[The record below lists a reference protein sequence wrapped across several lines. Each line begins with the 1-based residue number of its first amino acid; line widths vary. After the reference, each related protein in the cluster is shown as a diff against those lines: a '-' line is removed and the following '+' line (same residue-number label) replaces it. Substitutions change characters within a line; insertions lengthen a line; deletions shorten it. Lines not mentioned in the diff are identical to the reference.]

1 MNMKNHLNCYILILL
16 LLSGCA
22 VDSKRSNPFLHQG
35 EGFLEVEGGKIWYG
49 IMGDGD
55 NAPLLCLHGGPG
67 GTSKSYYNLSEISK
81 ERPVILFDQLGSG
94 RSDHH
99 QDTALLKVELLVE
112 QVKAIKSELGLNELY
127 LLGSSW
133 GAALALEYYTHHPEG
148 IKGIIFNSPYFST
161 PIWIEDATKLVAGL
175 PDSIQT
181 AIRIA
186 ERDSV
191 YDTDAYKAANKFF
204 ASRHGRRKE
213 LFKHPYDTV
222 ESKRN
227 KFIYNY
233 MWGPSEFTA
242 TGTLRNYD
250 NAQSLNKVKIPALFT
265 TGEFDEAIP
274 ETVYKLSQMVNDS
287 EFVIIPGAG
296 HFTLNDN
303 RQAVVR
309 AIQEFLEDQE
319 KLLQKN

>member
-1 MNMKNHLNCYILILL
+1 MTNNSNYYILILL
-16 LLSGCA
+16 LISSCTFN
-22 VDSKRSNPFLHQG
+22 SKQSNPFLRQG
-35 EGFLEVEGGKIWYG
+35 EGFVEVEGGKIWYG
-49 IMGDGD
+49 IMGDG
-55 NAPLLCLHGGPG
+55 NNTPLLCLHGGPG
-67 GTSKSYYNLSEISK
+67 GTGKSYYNLSEIAK
-81 ERPVILFDQLGSG
+81 ERPVILFDQLGTG

-99 QDTALLKVELLVE
+99 QDTTLLKVEMFVK
-112 QVKAIKSELGLNELY
+112 QVKAIKSELNLNEFY

-161 PIWIEDATKLVAGL
+161 PIWTEDAAKLVAGL

-191 YDTDAYKAANKFF
+191 FDTDAYIAANSFF

-213 LFKHPYDTV
+213 LVKHPYDTV
-222 ESKRN
+222 ESNRN
-227 KFIYNY
+227 TFIYNY

-250 NAQSLNKVKIPALFT
+250 NVQSLRKVKVPALFT
-265 TGEFDEAIP
+265 TGEFDEARP
-274 ETVYKLSQMVNDS
+274 ETVTKLSQMVEDS
-287 EFVIIPGAG
+287 RFVIIPDAG
-296 HFTLNDN
+296 HFSLNDN
-303 RQAVVR
+303 REAVVR
-309 AIQEFLEDQE
+309 AIQEFL
-319 KLLQKN
+319 KNKK

>member
-1 MNMKNHLNCYILILL
+1 MTNNSNYYILILL
-16 LLSGCA
+16 LISSCTFNA
-22 VDSKRSNPFLHQG
+22 KQSNPFLQQG
-35 EGFLEVEGGKIWYG
+35 EGFVEVEGGKIWYG

-55 NAPLLCLHGGPG
+55 NTPLLCLHGGPG
-67 GTSKSYYNLSEISK
+67 GTGKSYYNLSEISK
-81 ERPVILFDQLGSG
+81 KRPVIIFDQLGTG

-99 QDTALLKVELLVE
+99 QDTTLLKVEMFVK
-112 QVKAIKSELGLNELY
+112 QVKAIKSELKLNEFY

-161 PIWIEDATKLVAGL
+161 PIWTEDAAKLVAGL

-191 YDTDAYKAANKFF
+191 FDTDAYISANGFF

-213 LFKHPYDTV
+213 LVKHPYDTV
-222 ESKRN
+222 ESNRN
-227 KFIYNY
+227 TFIYNY

-250 NAQSLNKVKIPALFT
+250 NIQSLKKVKVPALFT

-274 ETVYKLSQMVNDS
+274 ETVNKLSQMVDDS
-287 EFVIIPGAG
+287 RFVIIPDAG
-296 HFTLNDN
+296 HFSLNDN
-303 RQAVVR
+303 REAVVK
-309 AIQEFLEDQE
+309 AIQEFLKHQN
-319 KLLQKN
+319 K

>member
-1 MNMKNHLNCYILILL
+1 MKNNSNYYILILL
-16 LLSGCA
+16 LISSCTFN
-22 VDSKRSNPFLHQG
+22 SKQSNPFLQQG
-35 EGFLEVEGGKIWYG
+35 EGFVEVEGGKIWYG

-55 NAPLLCLHGGPG
+55 NTPLLCLHGGPG

-81 ERPVILFDQLGSG
+81 ERPVILFDQLGTG

-99 QDTALLKVELLVE
+99 QDTTLLKVEMFVK
-112 QVKAIKSELGLNELY
+112 QVKAIKSELKLNDFY

-161 PIWIEDATKLVAGL
+161 PVWTEDAAKLVAGL

-181 AIRIA
+181 AIHMA

-191 YDTDAYKAANKFF
+191 FDTDSYIAANSFF
-204 ASRHGRRKE
+204 ASKHGRRKE
-213 LFKHPYDTV
+213 LVKHPYDTV
-222 ESKRN
+222 ESNRN
-227 KFIYNY
+227 TFIYNY

-250 NAQSLNKVKIPALFT
+250 NVQSLKKVKVPALFT

-274 ETVYKLSQMVNDS
+274 ETVNKLSHMVNDS
-287 EFVIIPGAG
+287 KFVIIQDAG
-296 HFTLNDN
+296 HFSLNDN
-303 RQAVVR
+303 REAVVG
-309 AIQEFLEDQE
+309 AIQEFFEDQN
-319 KLLQKN
+319 K

>member
-1 MNMKNHLNCYILILL
+1 MTNNSNYYILILL
-16 LLSGCA
+16 LISSCTFNA
-22 VDSKRSNPFLHQG
+22 KQSNPFLRQG
-35 EGFLEVEGGKIWYG
+35 EGFVEVEGGKIWYG
-49 IMGDGD
+49 IMGDG
-55 NAPLLCLHGGPG
+55 NNTPLLCLHGGPG
-67 GTSKSYYNLSEISK
+67 GTGKSYYNLSEIAK
-81 ERPVILFDQLGSG
+81 ERPVILFDQLGTG

-99 QDTALLKVELLVE
+99 QDTTLLKVEMFVK
-112 QVKAIKSELGLNELY
+112 QVKAIKSELNLNEFY

-161 PIWIEDATKLVAGL
+161 PIWTEDAAKLVAGL

-191 YDTDAYKAANKFF
+191 FDTDAYIAANSFF

-213 LFKHPYDTV
+213 LVKHPYDTV
-222 ESKRN
+222 ESNRN
-227 KFIYNY
+227 TFIYNY

-250 NAQSLNKVKIPALFT
+250 NVQSLRKVKVPALFT
-265 TGEFDEAIP
+265 TGEFDEARP
-274 ETVYKLSQMVNDS
+274 ETVTKLSQMVEDS
-287 EFVIIPGAG
+287 RFVIIPDAG
-296 HFTLNDN
+296 HFSLNDN
-303 RQAVVR
+303 REAVVR
-309 AIQEFLEDQE
+309 AIQEFL
-319 KLLQKN
+319 KNKK

>member
-1 MNMKNHLNCYILILL
+1 MKNNSNYYILILL
-16 LLSGCA
+16 LISSCTFN
-22 VDSKRSNPFLHQG
+22 SKQSNPFLQQG
-35 EGFLEVEGGKIWYG
+35 EGFVEVEGGKIWYG

-55 NAPLLCLHGGPG
+55 NTPLLCLHGGPG

-81 ERPVILFDQLGSG
+81 ERPVILFDQLGTG

-99 QDTALLKVELLVE
+99 QDTTLLKVEMFVK
-112 QVKAIKSELGLNELY
+112 QVKAIKSELKLNDFY

-161 PIWIEDATKLVAGL
+161 PIWTEDAAKLVAGL

-181 AIRIA
+181 AIHMA

-191 YDTDAYKAANKFF
+191 FDTDSYIAANSFF
-204 ASRHGRRKE
+204 ASKHGRRKE
-213 LFKHPYDTV
+213 LVKHPYDTV
-222 ESKRN
+222 ESNRN
-227 KFIYNY
+227 TFIYNY

-250 NAQSLNKVKIPALFT
+250 NVQSLKKVKVPALFT

-274 ETVYKLSQMVNDS
+274 ETVNKLSHMVNDS
-287 EFVIIPGAG
+287 KFVIIQDAG
-296 HFTLNDN
+296 HFSLNDN
-303 RQAVVR
+303 REAVVG
-309 AIQEFLEDQE
+309 AIQEFFEDQN
-319 KLLQKN
+319 K

>member
-1 MNMKNHLNCYILILL
+1 MMNISNYYFLILL
-16 LLSGCA
+16 LLSSCTFN
-22 VDSKRSNPFLHQG
+22 SKQSNPFLEQG
-35 EGFLEVEGGKIWYG
+35 EGFVEVEGGKIWYG
-49 IMGDGD
+49 IMGEGD
-55 NAPLLCLHGGPG
+55 NTPLLCLHGGPG

-81 ERPVILFDQLGSG
+81 ERPVILFDQLGTG

-99 QDTALLKVELLVE
+99 QDTTLLKVEMFVE
-112 QVKAIKSELGLNELY
+112 QVKAIKSELKLNEFY

-133 GAALALEYYTHHPEG
+133 GAALALEYYMHYPEG

-161 PIWIEDATKLVAGL
+161 PVWTEDAAKLVSEL

-191 YDTDAYKAANKFF
+191 FDTDSYIAANSFF

-213 LFKHPYDTV
+213 LVKHPYDSV
-222 ESKRN
+222 KSDRN
-227 KFIYNY
+227 TFIYNY

-242 TGTLRNYD
+242 KGTLRNYD
-250 NAQSLNKVKIPALFT
+250 NVQSLKKVKIPALFT

-274 ETVYKLSQMVNDS
+274 KTVNELSLMVNDS
-287 EFVIIPGAG
+287 RFVMIPDAG
-296 HFTLNDN
+296 HFSLNDN
-303 RQAVVR
+303 REAVVR
-309 AIQEFLEDQE
+309 AIQEFLEHQE
-319 KLLQKN
+319 K

>member
-1 MNMKNHLNCYILILL
+1 MKNNSNYYILILL
-16 LLSGCA
+16 LISSCTFN
-22 VDSKRSNPFLHQG
+22 SKQSNPFLQQG
-35 EGFLEVEGGKIWYG
+35 EGFVEVEGGKIWYG

-55 NAPLLCLHGGPG
+55 NTPLLCLHGGPG

-81 ERPVILFDQLGSG
+81 ERPVILFDQLGTG

-99 QDTALLKVELLVE
+99 QDTTLLKVEMFVK
-112 QVKAIKSELGLNELY
+112 QVKAIKSELKLNDFY

-161 PIWIEDATKLVAGL
+161 PIWTEDAAKLVAGL

-181 AIRIA
+181 AIHMA

-191 YDTDAYKAANKFF
+191 FDTDSYIAANSFF
-204 ASRHGRRKE
+204 ASKHGRRKE
-213 LFKHPYDTV
+213 LVKHPYDTV
-222 ESKRN
+222 ESNRN
-227 KFIYNY
+227 TFIYNY

-250 NAQSLNKVKIPALFT
+250 NVQSLKKVKVPALFT

-274 ETVYKLSQMVNDS
+274 ETVNKLSHMVNDS
-287 EFVIIPGAG
+287 RFVIIPDAG
-296 HFTLNDN
+296 HFSLNDN
-303 RQAVVR
+303 REAVVG
-309 AIQEFLEDQE
+309 AIQEFFEDQN
-319 KLLQKN
+319 K

>member
-1 MNMKNHLNCYILILL
+1 MTNNSNYYILILL
-16 LLSGCA
+16 LISGCTFN
-22 VDSKRSNPFLHQG
+22 SKQSNPFLKQG
-35 EGFLEVEGGKIWYG
+35 EGFVEVEGGKIWYG
-49 IMGDGD
+49 IMGDG
-55 NAPLLCLHGGPG
+55 NNTPLLCLHGGPG
-67 GTSKSYYNLSEISK
+67 GTGKSYYNLSEISK
-81 ERPVILFDQLGSG
+81 ERPVIIFDQLGTG

-99 QDTALLKVELLVE
+99 QDTTLLKVEMFVK
-112 QVKAIKSELGLNELY
+112 QVKAIKSELNLNEFY

-161 PIWIEDATKLVAGL
+161 PIWTEDAAKLVAGL

-191 YDTDAYKAANKFF
+191 FDTDAYIAADSFF

-213 LFKHPYDTV
+213 LVKHPYDTV
-222 ESKRN
+222 ESNRN
-227 KFIYNY
+227 TFIYNY

-250 NAQSLNKVKIPALFT
+250 NVQSLKKVKVPALFT
-265 TGEFDEAIP
+265 TGEFDEARP
-274 ETVYKLSQMVNDS
+274 ETVTKLSQMVNDS
-287 EFVIIPGAG
+287 RFVIIPDAG
-296 HFTLNDN
+296 HFSLNDN
-303 RQAVVR
+303 REAVVR
-309 AIQEFLEDQE
+309 AIQEFLEN
-319 KLLQKN
+319 KK